1 MKRYETVTIKY
12 KRNEYVTM
20 QEVLRLKRASTII
33 LSAYH
38 DEPNTAISLMSSAFD
53 KCKREHQEQIAVTK
67 ALQEAFKSV
76 SCNGIVTESPSKRN
90 EPVTESPKR
99 NGFVTGSDFRVKY
112 KDKVYDVKSDK
123 NGDYIIDVLQMK
135 RIVREGKVVE

>member
-1 MKRYETVTIKY
+1 
-12 KRNEYVTM
+12 M

-33 LSAYH
+33 LSHYAT
-38 DEPNTAISLMSSAFD
+38 EPNSAISLMENKLKVLEID
-53 KCKREHQEQIAVTK
+53 LEKEKAVTK